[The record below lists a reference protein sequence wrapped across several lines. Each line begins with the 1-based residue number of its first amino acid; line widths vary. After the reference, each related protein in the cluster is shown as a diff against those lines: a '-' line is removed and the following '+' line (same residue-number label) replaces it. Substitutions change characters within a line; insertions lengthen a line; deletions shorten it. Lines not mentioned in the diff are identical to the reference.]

1 MNLINWI
8 EAARPKTLFASL
20 SPVIVGGALAWHDEV
35 FRLAP
40 FLLCVLVALTAQ
52 IASNL
57 ANDYF
62 DFKKGADGA
71 DRLGPARAVASGWVT
86 PKAMLKATVLMLTLC
101 CTFGLGLLYYGG
113 LHLIWVGIVIVI
125 FALAYTGG
133 PYPLAYHG
141 LGDVCVL
148 LFFGVVPVSFT
159 YYVQALTF
167 TPLLIA
173 LAFAMGFLSIN
184 ILVVNNYRDY
194 EQDKR
199 AGKRTTIVCFGKRF
213 GQLFYLFN
221 LLATLL
227 CTLPLLLLKPALS
240 FLPLLF
246 ILFFTTTWM
255 EMRRS
260 EGVAL
265 NQVLAATARNVLF
278 YACVLSFLLLYV

>member
-1 MNLINWI
+1 MNWI

-20 SPVIVGGALAWHDEV
+20 SPVIVGGALAWHDDV
-35 FRLAP
+35 FKLAP

-62 DFKKGADGA
+62 DFKKGADGS
-71 DRLGPARAVASGWVT
+71 DRLGPARAVASGWIT
-86 PKAMLKATVLMLTLC
+86 PQAMLRATVLMLMLC
-101 CTFGLGLLYYGG
+101 CLFGLGLLYYGG
-113 LHLIWVGIVIVI
+113 LHLIWLGIVIVI

-148 LFFGVVPVSFT
+148 IFFGVVPVSFT

-199 AGKRTTIVCFGKRF
+199 AGKRTTIVSFGKQF
-213 GQLFYLFN
+213 GRIFYLFN

-227 CTLPLLLLKPALS
+227 CTLPLLLLKPTLS
-240 FLPLLF
+240 IFPLLAV
-246 ILFFTTTWM
+246 LLFTTTWFKM
-255 EMRRS
+255 KHS
-260 EGVAL
+260 AGVSL
-265 NQVLAATARNVLF
+265 NKVLASTARNVLF
-278 YACVLSFLLLYV
+278 YALVLCFILLF